1 MWHYMWAHVSYH
13 LTKWFPRDDRIR
25 IRIVLFLFSCGFL
38 VPQLVI
44 LLDDQATRYCEPS
57 LFSLLV
63 ASVCFTLFMIGFTV
77 LFTTMEP
84 IPWQIKL
91 VFHAFGIGS
100 AILGALYLA
109 FIVQGTGTCV
119 IPRESTTLCVSVFTI
134 FLQKDSTPTLYFLSL
149 TLAVFAGLSIVF
161 FLVAVPFWIINHLL
175 PNAVLD
181 KRSKTGIC
189 YEPVRCCNCIWHV

>member
-1 MWHYMWAHVSYH
+1 
-13 LTKWFPRDDRIR
+13 
-25 IRIVLFLFSCGFL
+25 
-38 VPQLVI
+38 
-44 LLDDQATRYCEPS
+44 
-57 LFSLLV
+57 
-63 ASVCFTLFMIGFTV
+63 MIGFTV

-109 FIVQGTGTCV
+109 FIVQGTGTC
-119 IPRESTTLCVSVFTI
+119 
-134 FLQKDSTPTLYFLSL
+134 KDSTPTLYFLSL